1 MSLRHFYSFALNNDC
16 GVSISKEDI
25 LSVKEKVTMWSS
37 SLRKSC
43 SKRHWQRMEEDLHAL
58 ITPEQIGEFEKSQ
71 AARDAIC
78 LLGQLSGAHCMEIS
92 QADYTLIRDFLLVE
106 VSIDNARRAGALA
119 KMTMEELNSAIKH
132 DDEYIVHVCDQ
143 KTFAMHGPA

>member
-1 MSLRHFYSFALNNDC
+1 MD
-16 GVSISKEDI
+16 
-25 LSVKEKVTMWSS
+25 
-37 SLRKSC
+37 
-43 SKRHWQRMEEDLHAL
+43 EDLHAL
-58 ITPEQIGEFEKSQ
+58 ITPEQVGEFEKSQ
-71 AARDAIC
+71 AARNDIC

-92 QADYTLIRDFLLVE
+92 QANYTLIRDFLLVE